1 MFEAGSFAPL
11 GVGGNRHK
19 KSVNGSNILF
29 MGVADKPNINDERE
43 SPALEIIDTVIHK
56 GGKASYH
63 DPYIPAITTPDGK
76 KLESV
81 SLTQEMLLKTD
92 CVVLTTNHKTFDVG
106 FIEENS
112 SMIVDLRNMIPEASD
127 KVYKL

>member
-1 MFEAGSFAPL
+1 LKHWSIG
-11 GVGGNRHK
+11 
-19 KSVNGSNILF
+19 
-29 MGVADKPNINDERE
+29 
-43 SPALEIIDTVIHK
+43 ALEIIDTVIHK

-63 DPYIPAITTPDGK
+63 DPYIPAVTTPDGQ

-81 SLTQEMLLKTD
+81 SLTQEVLQNAD
-92 CVVLTTNHKTFDVG
+92 CVVLTTNHKTFDAG

-112 SMIVDLRNMIPEASD
+112 KMIVDLRNMIKEASD